1 MKEYELLAG
10 EYAKSI
16 YSTHQPCLLWALD
29 NSYGDILELGAGDS
43 STTLL
48 HENAKGRKIVSV
60 DDDSKWINSFSD
72 ICNESHEI
80 VLLDQTEEK
89 WVEFICKMAK
99 KEWGIVFV
107 DQGTGEH
114 IWRPT
119 RIAAIKELSKCS
131 DFVVAHDSDLL
142 PEAKS
147 LGIPF
152 FEYIP
157 TDKASENRNGPPTLI
172 LSKKRELPSK

>member
-1 MKEYELLAG
+1 MKKYELLAG

-16 YSTHQPCLLWALD
+16 YSTHQPCILWALD
-29 NSYGDILELGAGDS
+29 NSSGDLLELGVGDF
-43 STTLL
+43 STRIL
-48 HENAKGRKIVSV
+48 HENAKGKKIVSV
-60 DDDSKWINSFSD
+60 DDDGKWIERFSD
-72 ICNESHEI
+72 ICNEFHEF
-80 VLLDQTEEK
+80 VLLDQAEEK
-89 WVEFICKMAK
+89 WFEFIRKMTK
-99 KEWGIVFV
+99 RKWGVVFV

-119 RIAAIKELSKCS
+119 RIAAIKELSECS

-142 PEAKS
+142 PEAKH

-157 TDKASENRNGPPTLI
+157 INKASEHRNGPPTLI
-172 LSKKRELPSK
+172 LSKKRELPTR